1 MIENASSMDRPLAAP
16 GGLTRPRVIAAAI
29 IGAALIAVVLA
40 FPAIRRWSR
49 ADRVVDATTLAIGT
63 VTRGDLVRDVSV
75 QGRVVAALHP
85 TLVSPGQGI
94 VTVRT
99 KPGTVVRKGDAL
111 AIVDSPELRSEL
123 EQARAQLLSL
133 RSDYDRQKIAGAQ
146 SDTRVRQQ
154 VALSEEDGRCSG
166 RKRCGAKGC

>member
-63 VTRGDLVRDVSV
+63 VTRGDLVRDVAV
-75 QGRVVAALHP
+75 QGRVVAALDPPLVHP
-85 TLVSPGQGI
+85 RPG
-94 VTVRT
+94 VCSVRP
-99 KPGTVVRKGDAL
+99 KPA
-111 AIVDSPELRSEL
+111 A
-123 EQARAQLLSL
+123 
-133 RSDYDRQKIAGAQ
+133 
-146 SDTRVRQQ
+146 
-154 VALSEEDGRCSG
+154 
-166 RKRCGAKGC
+166 

>member
-75 QGRVVAALHP
+75 QGRGAAARHP
-85 TLVSPGQGI
+85 TPVSPGEGSA
-94 VTVRT
+94 TVRT
-99 KPGTVVRKGDAL
+99 KPGTVGGKGAAL
-111 AIVDSPELRSEL
+111 AIVRSPELRS
-123 EQARAQLLSL
+123 R
-133 RSDYDRQKIAGAQ
+133 
-146 SDTRVRQQ
+146 
-154 VALSEEDGRCSG
+154 
-166 RKRCGAKGC
+166 